1 MSSMFGMGAP
11 FDYMVMDYHKRKE
24 QIDGM
29 VKYFKVLVEN
39 GMPPSMASLEV
50 ENSFDKELDELDD
63 SEMSELNK
71 RISAIA
77 RRYM

>member
-1 MSSMFGMGAP
+1 MFGMGAP
-11 FDYMVMDYHKRKE
+11 FDYMVMDYYKRKE
-24 QIDGM
+24 QIDEM

-77 RRYM
+77 QRYM